1 MTDALVNQE
10 CLVVLHSGGIVR
22 LYSLQHIVAEV
33 GLFFALFLL
42 SLPSHFVW
50 LCSVIGY
57 WHHIVIISVC
67 LSVCTVAKPYTLQ
80 QKCLNK

>member
-33 GLFFALFLL
+33 GLFIAMLL
-42 SLPSHFVW
+42 LLLLLLLLV
-50 LCSVIGY
+50 Y
-57 WHHIVIISVC
+57 
-67 LSVCTVAKPYTLQ
+67 
-80 QKCLNK
+80 